1 MYIPK
6 TEKKICCPLE
16 WGLDVFGGKWK
27 SHILCVLHNNGKLR
41 FGDLKKILPDI
52 TDPVLSSMLKELT
65 KSGLIERFQYN
76 EIPPRVEYSLTEQ
89 GNSVIDVLQYICKW
103 SSEHSDYSEE
113 KVFSYCKNCTIV
125 K

>member
-1 MYIPK
+1 M
-6 TEKKICCPLE
+6 
-16 WGLDVFGGKWK
+16 
-27 SHILCVLHNNGKLR
+27 CVLHNNGKLR